1 MANANIVII
10 IGNLT
15 RDPELRYTASGAA
28 VADLGMAVN
37 RKFKDQEETCFIDLT
52 AWAKSAETI
61 AEYCHKGD
69 PLYVEGRLQLDT
81 WEARD
86 GAKRSKLRVVI
97 ENFQLLGGRKGGDAG
112 EPRPAP
118 ARAEPAKRAPADT
131 RGGFAPMDDDI
142 PF

>member
-37 RKFKDQEETCFIDLT
+37 RKWKDQEETCFIDLT

-69 PLYVEGRLQLDT
+69 PLYVEGRLKMDA
-81 WEARD
+81 WETRN
-86 GAKRSKLRVVI
+86 GEKRQKLVVVV
-97 ENFQLLGGRKGGDAG
+97 ENFQLLGGRREHAP
-112 EPRPAP
+112 EPERPAP
-118 ARAEPAKRAPADT
+118 ARREQTQPVDDDPVY
-131 RGGFAPMDDDI
+131 DDDI